1 MCWGAPLKNVSVF
14 TDWVLRVM
22 GHFAFFACHSSCG
35 IVRCTAPCFSFV
47 SLGSNSCGL
56 CLALCLL
63 GRRLRFVCLCML
75 QPCVCMPVLFVLFVV
90 CTCCTLV
97 YLACLLFPGKGLGLG
112 FSFRFVGPLVLVPGV
127 CREGAGGLK
136 PRKNAYKMSGTLK
149 NTCLFVIW
157 ECTLRFWMQFLSLFH
172 VDPPLWAC

>member
-97 YLACLLFPGKGLGLG
+97 YLACLLFSWILAA
-112 FSFRFVGPLVLVPGV
+112 RLVLISFHLIWRQLLLTFTCDVYH
-127 CREGAGGLK
+127 GLSSCC
-136 PRKNAYKMSGTLK
+136 AL
-149 NTCLFVIW
+149 
-157 ECTLRFWMQFLSLFH
+157 
-172 VDPPLWAC
+172 